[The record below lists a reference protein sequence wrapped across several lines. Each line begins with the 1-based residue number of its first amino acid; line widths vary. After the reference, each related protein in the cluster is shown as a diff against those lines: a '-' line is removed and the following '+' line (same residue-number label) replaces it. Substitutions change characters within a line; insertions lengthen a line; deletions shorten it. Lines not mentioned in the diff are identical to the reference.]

1 MDEIQE
7 NNKKYQLKD
16 KKNLALSSITLISW
30 FWSHFFRKYL
40 FILIIGI
47 IFMTVEGGMLGLL
60 SYSIKAMFD
69 EVFIPENQGALI
81 LVGLVIFGIFVL
93 RAISGFIQ
101 RLIVAWVS
109 QGVEKSL
116 QESLLRKLMYLD
128 MEFFNKA
135 SPGMLI
141 ERMRVDTR
149 AVTSTA
155 GTIFMTLVRDGISLA
170 SLITVALY
178 VDWMWTLMAFVGAPL
193 IIIPVFFLQKWIR
206 KISIEN
212 RNLEGK
218 MSISLDE
225 IFHGISILKL
235 YSLESY
241 RMNLFKGLLQK
252 VKRIRFKMEGGVALT
267 PALID
272 LIAGFGFLGVMILG
286 GGQILSGQKTIGDF
300 MAFFTAMALIFEPMR
315 RLSNV
320 AGNLQVMLASA
331 AKIFS
336 YFQEE
341 HDSQFS
347 AEAQEELG
355 KIDFSGQ
362 IIFENVS
369 FSIGDTV
376 ILDDVNFSVPSS
388 SVMALVGKSGSGK
401 TTVLK
406 LLSGLVVPTKGKILI
421 DGNDIRTIP
430 LVELRKRMAMVIQDI
445 QLFDET
451 IYENIR
457 MGKLN
462 ATENQ
467 ISNACNLAFV
477 SEFTDKL
484 PNKLDTRV
492 GPRGTKLSGGQR
504 QRINIARALVRN
516 ASILLLDE
524 PTASLDSKSEKLV
537 QQAFTKATEGRTT
550 LIVTHRLSTIKNAKR
565 VLVLD
570 KGKVVQQGSHD
581 ELIEQEGLY
590 LDLHQVQLLGDE

>member
-7 NNKKYQLKD
+7 NNQKYRLKD
-16 KKNLALSSITLISW
+16 KRNSALSSSNLIYW
-30 FWSHFFRKYL
+30 FWSNFFRKYL
-40 FILIIGI
+40 FLLVIGV

-81 LVGLVIFGIFVL
+81 LVGLVIFSIFVL
-93 RAISGFIQ
+93 RAFSGFIQ

-116 QESLLRKLMYLD
+116 QENLLRKLMHLD
-128 MEFFNKA
+128 MEFFNKT

-155 GTIFMTLVRDGISLA
+155 GTIFMTLIRDGISLA

-178 VDWMWTLMAFVGAPL
+178 VDWIWTLIAFVGAPL

-218 MSISLDE
+218 LSFSLDE

-241 RMNLFKGLLQK
+241 RMNLFKGLLRK

-272 LIAGFGFLGVMILG
+272 LIAGFGFLGVMIFG

-341 HDSQFS
+341 NAFQSLEEDQI
-347 AEAQEELG
+347 ELG
-355 KIDFSGQ
+355 KTDFSGQ

-369 FSIGDTV
+369 FSIGDTL

-388 SVMALVGKSGSGK
+388 SIVALVGKSGSGK
-401 TTVLK
+401 TTILK
-406 LLSGLVVPTKGKILI
+406 LLSGLIVPTKGRIFI
-421 DGNDIRTIP
+421 DGNDIGIIP
-430 LVELRKRMAMVIQDI
+430 FAELRKHMAIVMQDI

-457 MGKLN
+457 IGKLN

-467 ISNACNLAFV
+467 IRNACDLAFV

-537 QQAFTKATEGRTT
+537 HQAFIKAIAGRTT
-550 LIVTHRLSTIKNAKR
+550 LIVSHRLSTIKNAKK

-581 ELIEQEGLY
+581 ELIRQKGLY
-590 LDLHQVQLLGDE
+590 LDLHQLQLLGDE

>member
-1 MDEIQE
+1 
-7 NNKKYQLKD
+7 
-16 KKNLALSSITLISW
+16 
-30 FWSHFFRKYL
+30 
-40 FILIIGI
+40 
-47 IFMTVEGGMLGLL
+47 
-60 SYSIKAMFD
+60 
-69 EVFIPENQGALI
+69 
-81 LVGLVIFGIFVL
+81 
-93 RAISGFIQ
+93 
-101 RLIVAWVS
+101 
-109 QGVEKSL
+109 
-116 QESLLRKLMYLD
+116 
-128 MEFFNKA
+128 
-135 SPGMLI
+135 
-141 ERMRVDTR
+141 
-149 AVTSTA
+149 
-155 GTIFMTLVRDGISLA
+155 
-170 SLITVALY
+170 
-178 VDWMWTLMAFVGAPL
+178 
-193 IIIPVFFLQKWIR
+193 
-206 KISIEN
+206 
-212 RNLEGK
+212 
-218 MSISLDE
+218 
-225 IFHGISILKL
+225 
-235 YSLESY
+235 
-241 RMNLFKGLLQK
+241 
-252 VKRIRFKMEGGVALT
+252 ALT

-320 AGNLQVMLASA
+320 AGNLQIMLASA

-341 HDSQFS
+341 YASQFS
-347 AEAQEELG
+347 AEAQEEFG
-355 KIDFSGQ
+355 KIDFAGQ
-362 IIFENVS
+362 IIFENVY
-369 FSIGDTV
+369 FSIGDTL
-376 ILDDVNFSVPSS
+376 ILDDVNFSVPSR

-401 TTVLK
+401 TTILK
-406 LLSGLVVPTKGKILI
+406 LLSGLVFPTKGKILI

-430 LVELRKRMAMVIQDI
+430 LVELRKHMSMVVQDI

-462 ATENQ
+462 ATESQ
-467 ISNACNLAFV
+467 ISNACDLAFV

-484 PNKLDTRV
+484 PNKLDTKV

>member
-1 MDEIQE
+1 MDKIQE
-7 NNKKYQLKD
+7 SNQKYQLED
-16 KKNLALSSITLISW
+16 KKNSALSSITLICW

-81 LVGLVIFGIFVL
+81 LVGLVIFSIFVL

-178 VDWMWTLMAFVGAPL
+178 VDWMWTLIAFVGAPL

-272 LIAGFGFLGVMILG
+272 LIAGFGFLGVMIFG

-369 FSIGDTV
+369 FSIGDTL

-430 LVELRKRMAMVIQDI
+430 LVELRKHMAMVVQDI

-467 ISNACNLAFV
+467 ISNACDLAFV

-537 QQAFTKATEGRTT
+537 QQAFTKATIGRTT

-581 ELIEQEGLY
+581 ELIEQKGLY
-590 LDLHQVQLLGDE
+590 LDLHQLQLLGDE

>member
-178 VDWMWTLMAFVGAPL
+178 VDWMWTLIAFVGAPL

-235 YSLESY
+235 YALESY

-272 LIAGFGFLGVMILG
+272 LIAGFGFLGVMIFG

-462 ATENQ
+462 ATESQ
-467 ISNACNLAFV
+467 ISNACDLAFV

-537 QQAFTKATEGRTT
+537 QQAFTKATIGRTT
-550 LIVTHRLSTIKNAKR
+550 LIVTHRLSTIRNAKR

-581 ELIEQEGLY
+581 ELIEQKGLY
-590 LDLHQVQLLGDE
+590 LDLHQLQLLGDE